1 MKKRSPFLTN
11 ILNHLNQVAP
21 VTARSMFGGYGLYSE
36 GVMFALI
43 AYDTLFF
50 KVDDGNLADYQA
62 AGSEPFRYDRNGK
75 PIEMSY
81 YRLPDDVFEDL
92 EQLANWVESAR
103 EAARR
108 SKMKSKPRRKKSDW

>member
-1 MKKRSPFLTN
+1 MPNRSSFVN
-11 ILNHLNQVAP
+11 HVVNHLNQVAP

-36 GVMFALI
+36 GIMFALI

-50 KVDDGNLADYQA
+50 KVDDGNLADYQT

-81 YRLPDDVFEDL
+81 YRLPDNVFEDL
-92 EQLANWVESAR
+92 AKLANWLESAR

-108 SKMKSKPRRKKSDW
+108 SKTKSKPRKKKAN